1 MPVLGHAAGS
11 GMFYEGVLNGMSS
24 PLAAGKLARLAGAD
38 IVMVNTPYGG
48 YPLNHQ
54 KYMQT
59 VAQLVLPF
67 YHLKPAMPSIG
78 GGVHPGMVE
87 KYIGEVGKDIVL
99 AAGGAV
105 QGHPGGAAAG
115 ARAMRQAIDIV
126 MSGADFEEAAKEKEE
141 LCIALKMWKYVK

>member
-1 MPVLGHAAGS
+1 
-11 GMFYEGVLNGMSS
+11 
-24 PLAAGKLARLAGAD
+24 
-38 IVMVNTPYGG
+38 
-48 YPLNHQ
+48 
-54 KYMQT
+54 
-59 VAQLVLPF
+59 
-67 YHLKPAMPSIG
+67 
-78 GGVHPGMVE
+78 MVE

-115 ARAMRQAIDIV
+115 AMRQAIDIV